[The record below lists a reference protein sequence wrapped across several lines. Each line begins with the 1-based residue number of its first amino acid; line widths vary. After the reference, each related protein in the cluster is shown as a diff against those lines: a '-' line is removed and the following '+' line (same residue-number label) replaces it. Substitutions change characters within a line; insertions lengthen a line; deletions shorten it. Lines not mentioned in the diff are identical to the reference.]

1 MDIVTAV
8 LPLLMPKIV
17 EAYAKV
23 DGIPEDEACEKV
35 YHSEWYATLAAEE
48 SSMNKEKAFSFES
61 LDYYRRCR
69 NLAGAQSYDLFKKHG
84 VFSFLEEGYD
94 CLHTVDYRYV
104 NDEID
109 EFFQAHPV
117 KD

>member
-8 LPLLMPKIV
+8 LPLLIPKIV

-23 DGIPEDEACEKV
+23 DGISEDEACEKV
-35 YHSEWYATLAAEE
+35 YHSEWYAILAAEE
-48 SSMNKEKAFSFES
+48 SSMSKEKAFSIES
-61 LDYYRRCR
+61 LEYYKRCR
-69 NLAGAQSYDLFKKHG
+69 NLTGAQAHDLFMKHG
-84 VFSFLEEGYD
+84 VFAFLEENYE
-94 CLHTVDYRYV
+94 CLHTVSYHYV

-109 EFFQAHPV
+109 EFIQAHPV